1 MPLNL
6 IRFKD
11 ADAIRWGVMEG
22 NSVRPLNLPCT
33 TTQALLAQGKQA
45 IKTAADNAAA
55 DNTDKAIAL
64 SSVTLLSPI
73 TAPSKILCQGA
84 NYRQHMLDSGVDPD
98 AKKFNMFF
106 TKSTA
111 SITGP
116 NGNIVKPRHVELL
129 DYEIELTL
137 VLGKKT
143 DGPVDITNDNLH
155 EYVAGICIGND
166 ISARDIQI
174 PQMQFHKG
182 KSYRTFCPLGPVL
195 CLLDVNEMHYLN
207 ELQLTLSVNGQA
219 RQSDTTAN
227 LVFKPAESLSEFSQ
241 IQDFEPGDVVMTG
254 TPSGCAL
261 GLPSPAV
268 IKFSALLPEA
278 KKWELF
284 LKSQQRR
291 SQYLKVGDVIE
302 SRIVSRDGVIDL
314 GVQRHVVSAG
324 K

>member
-6 IRFKD
+6 VRFKD
-11 ADAIRWGVMEG
+11 ADTIRWGVMEG
-22 NSVRPLNLPCT
+22 HGVRPLDLPCT

-45 IKTAADNAAA
+45 IKTAADK
-55 DNTDKAIAL
+55 TDKTVAL

-111 SITGP
+111 SITSP

-166 ISARDIQI
+166 VSARDA
-174 PQMQFHKG
+174 PWDCH
-182 KSYRTFCPLGPVL
+182 R
-195 CLLDVNEMHYLN
+195 
-207 ELQLTLSVNGQA
+207 
-219 RQSDTTAN
+219 
-227 LVFKPAESLSEFSQ
+227 
-241 IQDFEPGDVVMTG
+241 
-254 TPSGCAL
+254 
-261 GLPSPAV
+261 LPS
-268 IKFSALLPEA
+268 
-278 KKWELF
+278 
-284 LKSQQRR
+284 
-291 SQYLKVGDVIE
+291 
-302 SRIVSRDGVIDL
+302 
-314 GVQRHVVSAG
+314 
-324 K
+324 